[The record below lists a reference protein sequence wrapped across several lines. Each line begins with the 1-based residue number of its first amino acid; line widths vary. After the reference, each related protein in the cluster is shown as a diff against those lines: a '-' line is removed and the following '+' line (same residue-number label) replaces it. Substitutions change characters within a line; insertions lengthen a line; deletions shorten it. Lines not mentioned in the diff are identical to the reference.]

1 MESQSFNVLLNLY
14 EESKVFNLRIYS
26 ILRMILMKDPTS
38 FSGSSFWCF
47 KLKIK
52 IGVINFWILLF
63 RSKYIKIKESQ
74 LSNYLLQ
81 RNTPAFSWKL
91 YFFFSVKLESS
102 CFSSILTLF
111 LAFLWFENLL
121 LCYCVHLNIQNI
133 LYFQQNKQV
142 FVPLE
147 EKSKQCLIK

>member
-91 YFFFSVKLESS
+91 YFFFLGEIRVKLFLFNSNS
-102 CFSSILTLF
+102 IFSIPLVWK
-111 LAFLWFENLL
+111 LASLL
-121 LCYCVHLNIQNI
+121 LRPFEYSKH
-133 LYFQQNKQV
+133 FV
-142 FVPLE
+142 FST
-147 EKSKQCLIK
+147 K